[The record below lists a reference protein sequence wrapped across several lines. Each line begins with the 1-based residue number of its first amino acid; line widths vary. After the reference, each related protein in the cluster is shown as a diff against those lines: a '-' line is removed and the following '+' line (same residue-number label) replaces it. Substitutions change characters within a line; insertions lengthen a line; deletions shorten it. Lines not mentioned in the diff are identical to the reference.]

1 MRQYRYIKKVK
12 HRSTIVV
19 RSTAHKQMHWLYADN
34 YVSQKVLT
42 CKVRFTI
49 IVSRNLLNNCKQ
61 FSQNPYQILTK

>member
-19 RSTAHKQMHWLYADN
+19 RSTALKQMHWLYDYN
-34 YVSQKVLT
+34 FVSQKVLT

-49 IVSRNLLNNCKQ
+49 IVSRNLLNNIKH
-61 FSQNPYQILTK
+61 L

>member
-19 RSTAHKQMHWLYADN
+19 RSTAHKQMHWLYAYN
-34 YVSQKVLT
+34 FVSQEVLT

-49 IVSRNLLNNCKQ
+49 IMSRNLLNNCKQ
-61 FSQNPYQILTK
+61 ITKILKNS